1 MLQIAQPQI
10 YFRYHLL
17 QVTKTENATESFRG
31 MALFRRPN
39 EGFSGAASVGP
50 SETQYY
56 HRRGLALLQKDDLWR
71 RVNKLTCPFYFTDRV
86 EKAWILA
93 DVR

>member
-1 MLQIAQPQI
+1 MSLCRKCEPGFIQSLSLTAI
-10 YFRYHLL
+10 
-17 QVTKTENATESFRG
+17 TKTEHATESFPG
-31 MALFRRPN
+31 VALFRRPK

-56 HRRGLALLQKDDLWR
+56 HRRVLALRQ
-71 RVNKLTCPFYFTDRV
+71 RVNKLTYPFYFTDRV

-93 DVR
+93 YVR